1 MVTSNL
7 DFSEWGDV
15 FPANRMLGVATRDR
29 LRHGAYRLILEGEVI
44 APPDPY
50 RRPQK
55 RQLRNTRKS
64 PNLDSVRDPD
74 FGTLKWRHYAAFGGA
89 ILPAGDSTVANVG

>member
-7 DFSEWGDV
+7 DFSVVMSSRPTVCWASPLWTTYVTAPTGSSSKESV
-15 FPANRMLGVATRDR
+15 V
-29 LRHGAYRLILEGEVI
+29 

-74 FGTLKWRHYAAFGGA
+74 FGTLKWRHYADLRWRHIA
-89 ILPAGDSTVANVG
+89 DR